1 MTIYQNTTPEA
12 PGHQVLDEAR
22 GFLGRFAVLPTAA
35 AFDALTLWCAHTHA
49 VQAFNASPR
58 LAVLSEHPA
67 SGKTRVLELASLLSH
82 DPTMEVDVTGPA
94 LVALISQR
102 HPTVFLDET
111 DQIFGANGGESHRSL
126 RAVLNSGYKQGA
138 TVSRRSGGSYVQQS
152 IYGAVGFG
160 GLGILPRT
168 LMSRSVVIRMA
179 QRRPEQKIEPFYPKL
194 HEPTGAAIGA
204 ALGSWASA
212 VSLELAVS
220 WPALPEGIQDRAAEI
235 WEPMLAVADAAGGDW
250 PERARAACTELA
262 LDVAAEPVQAPGQR
276 LLADLR
282 KIWGESGNLPTAV
295 IITRLFALPASPWAA
310 QWPAASA
317 PRELAALLAPYG
329 VQPVKV
335 RCGEKTA
342 QGYKRLDMD
351 RAWDVPAV
359 PEHAQGSG
367 RELVTLGR

>member
-1 MTIYQNTTPEA
+1 MTIYQETTTGA

-22 GFLGRFAVLPTAA
+22 AFLGRFAILPSDAA
-35 AFDALTLWCAHTHA
+35 LDALTLWCAHTHA

-126 RAVLNSGYKQGA
+126 RAILNSGYKQGA
-138 TVSRRSGGSYVQQS
+138 TVSRRSGGAYVQQS
-152 IYGAVGFG
+152 IFGAVGFG

-168 LMSRSVVIRMA
+168 LMSRSIVIRMA
-179 QRRPEQKIEPFYPKL
+179 QRRPEQRIEPYFPKL

-204 ALGSWASA
+204 ALGSWASS

-220 WPALPEGIQDRAAEI
+220 WPSLPDGIQDRAAEI
-235 WEPMLAVADAAGGDW
+235 WEPILAVADAAGGEW
-250 PERARAACTELA
+250 PDRARAACTELA
-262 LDVAAEPVQAPGQR
+262 LDVAAEPVQAPGQQ
-276 LLADLR
+276 LLSDLR
-282 KIWGESGNLPTAV
+282 AIWGESGNLPTSAIV
-295 IITRLFALPASPWAA
+295 TRLFALPGTPWASL
-310 QWPAASA
+310 WPPASA

-335 RCGEKTA
+335 RLGEKTA
-342 QGYKRLDMD
+342 QGYRRLDME
-351 RAWDVPAV
+351 RAWHVPDV
-359 PEHAQGSG
+359 PEHEQRSG
-367 RELVTLGR
+367 RELIAAGR

>member
-1 MTIYQNTTPEA
+1 MTTYQQTTTA
-12 PGHQVLDEAR
+12 TPGHQVLDEAR
-22 GFLGRFAVLPTAA
+22 SFLSRFAILPSEATL
-35 AFDALTLWCAHTHA
+35 DALTLWTAHTHA

-94 LVALISQR
+94 LVAMISQR

-111 DQIFGANGGESHRSL
+111 DQIFGAGGGESHRSL

-138 TVSRRSGGSYVQQS
+138 TVSRRSGGAYVQQS

-168 LMSRSVVIRMA
+168 LMSRSIVIRMA

-204 ALGSWASA
+204 ALGSWASS

-220 WPALPEGIQDRAAEI
+220 WPSLPEGVQDRPAEI
-235 WEPMLAVADAAGGDW
+235 WEPLLAVADAAGGEW
-250 PERARAACTELA
+250 PDRARAACTELA
-262 LDVAAEPVQAPGQR
+262 LDVAAELVQAPGQR
-276 LLADLR
+276 LLDDLR
-282 KIWGESGNLPTAV
+282 TIWGDSGNLQTAV
-295 IITRLFALPASPWAA
+295 IVTRLFALPASPWAA
-310 QWPAASA
+310 QWPVASA
-317 PRELAALLAPYG
+317 PRELAALLSPYG
-329 VQPVKV
+329 VAPVKV
-335 RCGEKTA
+335 RIGEKTA
-342 QGYKRLDMD
+342 QGYRRMD
-351 RAWDVPAV
+351 VERAWHVPGV
-359 PEHAQGSG
+359 PEHEQRSG
-367 RELVTLGR
+367 RELTTAGR